1 VYGADSHAPAWRRGI
16 SVALSRNGRN
26 PALLSRAR
34 RRSDILKGGF
44 PAPRRPQPKERS
56 AMRRTLTAL
65 ASVLALT
72 LAAPAPGAEDAQ
84 SRETAAEAGTANG
97 LSAEDRATIA
107 RVEDYLTGI
116 ETLRGRFVQS
126 ASGGGQATG
135 EVWLKRPGKLRFEY
149 DKPTDILIVS
159 NGSMLLYFD
168 RELMQTSYIPLSE
181 TPLGFLVKEQVDLED
196 VEDYHVAG
204 LERGQGEIGVWV
216 AQQGVEAGQPGS
228 LRLVLDTEPMALKRW
243 RVVDQQGTVTR
254 VTLRDVRTGVELDD
268 DLFDFG
274 EIEDRPTVFDNGPD
288 Q

>member
-1 VYGADSHAPAWRRGI
+1 
-16 SVALSRNGRN
+16 
-26 PALLSRAR
+26 
-34 RRSDILKGGF
+34 
-44 PAPRRPQPKERS
+44 
-56 AMRRTLTAL
+56 
-65 ASVLALT
+65 
-72 LAAPAPGAEDAQ
+72 
-84 SRETAAEAGTANG
+84 
-97 LSAEDRATIA
+97 
-107 RVEDYLTGI
+107 
-116 ETLRGRFVQS
+116 
-126 ASGGGQATG
+126 
-135 EVWLKRPGKLRFEY
+135 
-149 DKPTDILIVS
+149 
-159 NGSMLLYFD
+159 
-168 RELMQTSYIPLSE
+168 MQTSYIPLSE

-288 Q
+288 E